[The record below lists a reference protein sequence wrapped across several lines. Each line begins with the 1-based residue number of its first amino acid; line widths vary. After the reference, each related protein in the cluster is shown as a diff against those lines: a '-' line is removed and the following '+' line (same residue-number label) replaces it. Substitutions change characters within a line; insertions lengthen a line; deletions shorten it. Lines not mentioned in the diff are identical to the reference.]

1 MNKFDTYVAQN
12 RLDLVR
18 RTMVFEGTV
27 FSESQT
33 QEILGNGEI
42 PHLDFMLVCG
52 VRNVNRA
59 WDWVCSSKEYGVDTF
74 EYLHSIVSE
83 DVIRVPWLEGTFRDE
98 TVGVRISSSTYVPP
112 LSTRREAFN
121 EFDKKLTFVLNGLK
135 SYQSVEKKVKICLD
149 FFIFLMKRQ
158 YFIDA
163 NKRTAYLFVNSLLR
177 DFGTGKILLLP
188 DLKNYETFNALLKKY
203 YEGSYQEGIK
213 LINYLNRYYIKDIR

>member
-1 MNKFDTYVAQN
+1 M
-12 RLDLVR
+12 
-18 RTMVFEGTV
+18 
-27 FSESQT
+27 
-33 QEILGNGEI
+33 
-42 PHLDFMLVCG
+42 
-52 VRNVNRA
+52 
-59 WDWVCSSKEYGVDTF
+59 CSPKEYGVDTF

-98 TVGVRISSSTYVPP
+98 TVGVRISSSSYVPP
-112 LSTRREAFN
+112 LTTRREAFN
-121 EFDKKLTFVLNGLK
+121 EFVKKLTFVLNELK
-135 SYQSVEKKVKICLD
+135 SYQSVEKKVKICLN

-203 YEGSYQEGIK
+203 YEGSRQDGIK

>member
-1 MNKFDTYVAQN
+1 MNKFDAYVRQN

-18 RTMVFEGTV
+18 GTMVFEDCV
-27 FSESQT
+27 FSKSQVE
-33 QEILGNGEI
+33 EILGGGVI
-42 PHLDFMLVCG
+42 THLDYTLVCG

-59 WDWVCSSKEYGVDTF
+59 WNWVCSSKGYGVDTF

-83 DVIRVPWLEGTFRDE
+83 DVIRNPWLGGTLRDE
-98 TVGVRISSSTYVPP
+98 NTPVRISSSTYVPP
-112 LSTRREAFN
+112 LTTRREAFN
-121 EFDKKLTFVLNGLK
+121 EFDKKLTFVMNELK
-135 SYQSVEKKVKICLD
+135 GYQPVESKVRVCLE

-188 DLKNYETFNALLKKY
+188 DLKNYENFNKLLKKY
-203 YEGSYQEGIK
+203 YEGSNAEGIK

>member
-1 MNKFDTYVAQN
+1 MNKFDAYVRQN

-18 RTMVFEGTV
+18 RTMVFEGMV
-27 FSESQT
+27 FSKSQT
-33 QEILGNGEI
+33 QEILGGGVI
-42 PHLDFMLVCG
+42 PHLDYTLVCG

-59 WDWVCSSKEYGVDTF
+59 WSWVCSPKEYRIDTL

-98 TVGVRISSSTYVPP
+98 NMPVRISSSSYVPP
-112 LSTRREAFN
+112 LTTRREAFD
-121 EFDKKLTFVLNGLK
+121 EFDKKLTFVLNDLK
-135 SYQSVEKKVKICLD
+135 GYQPIEKKVKICLE
-149 FFIFLMKRQ
+149 FLIFLMKRQ

-188 DLKNYETFNALLKKY
+188 DLKNYETSNKLLKKY
-203 YEGSYQEGIK
+203 YEGSHQDGIK

>member
-1 MNKFDTYVAQN
+1 MNKFDAYVSQN

-18 RTMVFEGTV
+18 RTMVFEGMV
-27 FSESQT
+27 FSVGQT
-33 QEILGNGEI
+33 QEILGGGVI
-42 PHLDFMLVCG
+42 PHLDYQLVCG

-59 WDWVCSSKEYGVDTF
+59 LNWVCSAKGYGVDTF

-83 DVIRVPWLEGTFRDE
+83 GVIRNPWLEGTFRDE
-98 TVGVRISSSTYVPP
+98 NTPVRISSSSYVPP
-112 LSTRREAFN
+112 LTTRREALN
-121 EFDKKLTFVLNGLK
+121 EFDKKLTFVLNELK
-135 SYQSVEKKVKICLD
+135 GYQPVESKVRVCLNL
-149 FFIFLMKRQ
+149 FIFLMKRQ

-203 YEGSYQEGIK
+203 YEGSNSEGIK

>member
-18 RTMVFEGTV
+18 RTMVFEDCL
-27 FSESQT
+27 FSKSQT
-33 QEILGNGEI
+33 EKILSNEVV
-42 PHLDFMLVCG
+42 PNLDYKLVCG

-59 WDWVCSSKEYGVDTF
+59 WSWVCSPKKYGVSTP
-74 EYLHSIVSE
+74 EELHAIVSE
-83 DVIRVPWLEGTFRDE
+83 DVIRVPWLEGMFRDE
-98 TVGVRISSSTYVPP
+98 AVGVRISSSSYSPP
-112 LSTRREAFN
+112 LTTRAEAYN
-121 EFDKKLTFVLNGLK
+121 EFDKELTFVLNGLK

>member
-1 MNKFDTYVAQN
+1 MNKFDAYVRQN

-18 RTMVFEGTV
+18 RTMVFEGMV
-27 FSESQT
+27 FTASQVEKILSNESVP
-33 QEILGNGEI
+33 N
-42 PHLDFMLVCG
+42 LDYQLVCG

-59 WDWVCSSKEYGVDTF
+59 WNWVCSPKSYESGVL
-74 EYLHSIVSE
+74 EELHSIVSE
-83 DVIRVPWLEGTFRDE
+83 DVIRVPWLEGTFRDD

-112 LSTRREAFN
+112 LTTRRKALN
-121 EFDKKLTFVLNGLK
+121 EFDKKLTFVLNELK
-135 SYQSVEKKVKICLD
+135 GYQPVESKVHVCLNL
-149 FFIFLMKRQ
+149 FIFLMKRQ

-203 YEGSYQEGIK
+203 YEGSHLEGIK

>member
-1 MNKFDTYVAQN
+1 MNKFDAYVRQN

-18 RTMVFEGTV
+18 RTMVFEDCV
-27 FSESQT
+27 FFRSQVMD
-33 QEILGNGEI
+33 ILSNDSV
-42 PHLDFMLVCG
+42 PNLDFKLVCG

-59 WDWVCSSKEYGVDTF
+59 WSWVCSPKEYGLRVL
-74 EYLHSIVSE
+74 EELHSIVSE
-83 DVIRVPWLEGTFRDE
+83 DVIRVPWLEGMFRDE
-98 TVGVRISSSTYVPP
+98 TMPVKISSSSYKPP
-112 LSTRREAFN
+112 LTSRMEAFN
-121 EFDKKLTFVLNGLK
+121 EFDKKLTYILYELK
-135 SYQSVEKKVKICLD
+135 GYLPVEKKVRLCLD

-203 YEGSYQEGIK
+203 YEGSHQDGIK
-213 LINYLNRYYIKDIR
+213 LINYLYRYYIKDIR

>member
-1 MNKFDTYVAQN
+1 MNKFDAYVSQN

-27 FSESQT
+27 FSASQT
-33 QEILGNGEI
+33 QEILGNGVI
-42 PHLDFMLVCG
+42 PHLDPQLVYG
-52 VRNVNRA
+52 VRNINKA
-59 WDWVCSSKEYGVDTF
+59 WNWVCSPKEYGVDTF

-98 TVGVRISSSTYVPP
+98 TVGVKISSSSYVPP
-112 LSTRREAFN
+112 LTTRREAFN
-121 EFDKKLTFVLNGLK
+121 EFEKGLTFVLNELK
-135 SYQSVEKKVKICLD
+135 WCQPVEKKVRICLD

-158 YFIDA
+158 YFIGA

-177 DFGTGKILLLP
+177 DFNTGKILLLP
-188 DLKNYETFNALLKKY
+188 DLKNYENFNALLQRY
-203 YEGSYQEGIK
+203 YEGSNAEGIK

>member
-1 MNKFDTYVAQN
+1 MNKFDTYVSQN

-33 QEILGNGEI
+33 QEILGGGVI
-42 PHLDFMLVCG
+42 PNLDYTLVCG
-52 VRNVNRA
+52 VRNINRA
-59 WDWVCSSKEYGVDTF
+59 WNWVCSPKEYGVDIL

-83 DVIRVPWLEGTFRDE
+83 DAIRVPWLEGTFRDE
-98 TVGVRISSSTYVPP
+98 TVGVRISSSSYVPP
-112 LSTRREAFN
+112 LTTRKEAFT
-121 EFDKKLTFVLNGLK
+121 EFNKKLGFVLNELK
-135 SYQSVEKKVKICLD
+135 GYQPIEKKVKTCLE

-177 DFGTGKILLLP
+177 DFGIGKILLLP
-188 DLKNYETFNALLKKY
+188 DSKNYETFNALLKKY
-203 YEGSYQEGIK
+203 YEGSHQDGIK

>member
-1 MNKFDTYVAQN
+1 MNKFDAYVSQN

-18 RTMVFEGTV
+18 RTMVFEGMV
-27 FSESQT
+27 FSSSQVE
-33 QEILGNGEI
+33 EILGGGVI
-42 PHLDFMLVCG
+42 PHLDYQLVCG

-59 WDWVCSSKEYGVDTF
+59 WNWVCSAKGYGVDTF
-74 EYLHSIVSE
+74 EYLHSIVSKG
-83 DVIRVPWLEGTFRDE
+83 VIRNPWLEGTFRDE
-98 TVGVRISSSTYVPP
+98 NTPVRISSSSYVPP
-112 LSTRREAFN
+112 LTTRREALN
-121 EFDKKLTFVLNGLK
+121 EFDKKLTFVINELKGYQPVESKVRVCLNL
-135 SYQSVEKKVKICLD
+135 
-149 FFIFLMKRQ
+149 FIFLMKRQ

-203 YEGSYQEGIK
+203 YEGSHQDGIK

>member
-1 MNKFDTYVAQN
+1 MNKFDAYVSQN

-18 RTMVFEGTV
+18 RTMVFEGMV
-27 FSESQT
+27 FTTNQAK
-33 QEILGNGEI
+33 EILSNRLV
-42 PHLDFMLVCG
+42 PNFDYQLVCG

-59 WDWVCSSKEYGVDTF
+59 WSWVCSPKEYGVIVL
-74 EYLHSIVSE
+74 EELHSIVSE
-83 DVIRVPWLEGTFRDE
+83 DVIRVPWLEGVFRGE
-98 TVGVRISSSTYVPP
+98 TMPVRISSSSYVPP
-112 LSTRREAFN
+112 LTTRMEAFN
-121 EFDKKLTFVLNGLK
+121 EFDKKLTFVLNELK
-135 SYQSVEKKVKICLD
+135 GYQPIEKKVRICLE

-163 NKRTAYLFVNSLLR
+163 NKRTAYLLVNSLLR

-203 YEGSYQEGIK
+203 YEGSHQDGIK